1 MKKTLSVLMGVFLVA
16 LLLGCSGVV
25 GDAEYFADA
34 SRGTSSASSLSTGTI
49 SSNTTYGDFTLL
61 ATSEKL

>member
-25 GDAEYFADA
+25 GDADIV
-34 SRGTSSASSLSTGTI
+34 SLGGTRA
-49 SSNTTYGDFTLL
+49 N
-61 ATSEKL
+61 A